1 MEPPERE
8 LAELA
13 EVFDS
18 GDIQAIRDRFDNPRR
33 IRQRLTRYA
42 PRVFLFPF
50 DAPPDTNIP
59 IQVFING
66 LMVWM
71 GVEVELVKV
80 GKVRPRLVIVTDREL
95 HEDEIV
101 QVTYTVLPVLSKG

>member
-1 MEPPERE
+1 
-8 LAELA
+8 
-13 EVFDS
+13 
-18 GDIQAIRDRFDNPRR
+18 
-33 IRQRLTRYA
+33 
-42 PRVFLFPF
+42 
-50 DAPPDTNIP
+50 
-59 IQVFING
+59 
-66 LMVWM
+66 MVWM